1 MNRLTEEILN
11 KEGFEFDKNLGIFT
25 KAVEGRTIICHK
37 PNIDENAGYWICEI
51 CTTDAPVKNSKIVT
65 NEELLKFIDSTCPDK
80 ILSSTYKCNFLGAD
94 NKQ

>member
-80 ILSSTYKCNFLGAD
+80 IIKVVECPD
-94 NKQ
+94 VEI